1 MFRKMA
7 LETLG
12 CFGKRAAG
20 LLELDADT
28 EAECRKWGGSQTAS
42 LKAFISFLFMASEE
56 KKSQMLIFL
65 VPTHSLTMNR
75 KE

>member
-12 CFGKRAAG
+12 CFGRRAAG

-42 LKAFISFLFMASEE
+42 LEALISFLFMASEE
-56 KKSQMLIFL
+56 KKIPNADIFSS
-65 VPTHSLTMNR
+65 HSLLDY
-75 KE
+75 E